1 MKRYTWIICV
11 LFFLPITSAYAQKA
25 AVKTNLLYDATTT
38 LNLGVEVGIA
48 HRWTIDLSG
57 NLNPWTFSDNT
68 KWKHWLI
75 QPEARY
81 WLCERFNGHFLG
93 AHVLG
98 GIYNIGNVGGG
109 FKFLGTDFGQLA
121 DHRYEGWMLG
131 AGIAYGYQWMLS
143 RRWSMEAEIG
153 IGYIYTRADKYEC
166 PRCGEKLEDNEPHN
180 YFGPTKAAVSL
191 IYVF

>member
-1 MKRYTWIICV
+1 MAC
-11 LFFLPITSAYAQKA
+11 AQKA
-25 AVKTNLLYDATTT
+25 AVKTNLLYDAGTT
-38 LNLGVEVGIA
+38 LNLSVEAGIA
-48 HRWTIDLSG
+48 PRWTIDISG

-68 KWKHWLI
+68 KWKHWLL

-93 AHVLG
+93 VHLLG
-98 GIYNIGNVGGG
+98 GIYNIGNTKTG
-109 FKFLGTDFGQLA
+109 FKFLGTDFGQLK

-143 RRWSMEAEIG
+143 RHWSMEAEIG

-166 PRCGEKLEDNEPHN
+166 PRCGEKLEDNKPHN

-191 IYVF
+191 IYAF

>member
-1 MKRYTWIICV
+1 MRRYTWIMCV
-11 LFFLPITSAYAQKA
+11 LFFLPIGPTYAQKA

-38 LNLGVEVGIA
+38 LNLGIEIGVAPKWSV
-48 HRWTIDLSG
+48 DLSG
-57 NLNPWTFSDNT
+57 NLNPWTFSNNT

-143 RRWSMEAEIG
+143 RHWNLEASVG
-153 IGYIYTRADKYEC
+153 IGYDYIKYDKYEC
-166 PRCGEKLEDNEPHN
+166 GWCGEKIKSSHSN
-180 YFGPTKAAVSL
+180 YFGPTKAALSFL
-191 IYVF
+191 YIF